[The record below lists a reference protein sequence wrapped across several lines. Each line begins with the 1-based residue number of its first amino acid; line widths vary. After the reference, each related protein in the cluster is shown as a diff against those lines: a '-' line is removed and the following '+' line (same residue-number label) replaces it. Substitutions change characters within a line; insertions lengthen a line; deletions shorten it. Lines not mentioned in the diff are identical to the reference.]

1 VREGREAGDTK
12 VDELCQWYV
21 IRGGSHDLHT
31 SVNPTGT
38 NTRRLSSSITT
49 YRKLMGIRSVRAS
62 VDGPQ
67 QLLHI
72 EYEVTPAGN
81 NKEPVGVATLVLRFD
96 GATRRLADAQ
106 VGDREDLIGRCSAV
120 SP

>member
-1 VREGREAGDTK
+1 
-12 VDELCQWYV
+12 
-21 IRGGSHDLHT
+21 
-31 SVNPTGT
+31 
-38 NTRRLSSSITT
+38 
-49 YRKLMGIRSVRAS
+49 
-62 VDGPQ
+62 
-67 QLLHI
+67 LHI